1 MVGPVGLF
9 GAFLSLVTLSIP
21 FSSDLLTCDPAAT
34 LRGFADL
41 FGSSR
46 FVAVAAADIGLMSV
60 VAALLASEDAGRR
73 GWEDRAPA
81 VFAASLLLP
90 VLGPS
95 LYLAARPPLPEAP

>member
-1 MVGPVGLF
+1 MGPVGLF

-73 GWEDRAPA
+73 GWDAYRVPLA
-81 VFAASLLLP
+81 AASLLLP

-95 LYLAARPPLPEAP
+95 LYLAARPRIASA